1 MRKIILCPAGRGRAD
16 LDGEREGT
24 VAHSAND
31 DGTCEQALEQ
41 RPGAPAGTGLGL
53 DDCAV
58 IVTRRLTGIQGINS
72 LLDDDLLVIL
82 TSSPRQAVDV
92 LGWDR
97 WSTARPA
104 AAPVVFGDLEIHRG
118 QQRVRWRGRRADLSE
133 REIRL
138 LCHLADRAGGPCSF
152 AELALHVWDAEH
164 GVDASLVHSAVQRLR
179 RKLAAAGVE
188 VRIESVR
195 GYGLRLLAEVS
206 DPRTP

>member
-1 MRKIILCPAGRGRAD
+1 MAD
-16 LDGEREGT
+16 
-24 VAHSAND
+24 SADD
-31 DGTCEQALEQ
+31 DGTCEQVLEE
-41 RPGAPAGTGLGL
+41 RPSAPTGTDLGL

-92 LGWDR
+92 LGWGR
-97 WSTARPA
+97 SSPARLA
-104 AAPVVFGDLEIHRG
+104 AAPVVFGDLEIHRA
-118 QQRVRWRGRRADLSE
+118 QQRVRWRGRQADLSE

-138 LCHLADRAGGPCSF
+138 LCHLADRAGASCSF
-152 AELALHVWDAEH
+152 AELALHVWDAEC

-188 VRIESVR
+188 ARIESVR
-195 GYGLRLLAEVS
+195 GYGLRLLVEVS